1 MAFKTIALLKAKP
14 GLSRAAFID
23 YYETRHAPL
32 VRALMPGIVD
42 YRRNY
47 VQTEGAFAF
56 AETPAFDYD
65 SVTEIWLRDRAAYDA
80 AIAAVSH
87 PEAAA
92 RLAADE
98 ENFLDRARTRMFV
111 VEERKS

>member
-14 GLSRAAFID
+14 GVSRTEFIA
-23 YYETRHAPL
+23 YYETRHVPL
-32 VRALMPGIVD
+32 VRELMPGIVD

-47 VQTEGAFAF
+47 VQAEGGFTFVA
-56 AETPAFDYD
+56 TPPFDYD
-65 SVTEIWLRDRAAYDA
+65 SVTEIWFADRAAYDA
-80 AIAAVSH
+80 ALIAVSQ

-98 ENFLDRARTRMFV
+98 EHFIDRARTRMFV
-111 VEERKS
+111 VEER